1 MKLRSA
7 ALTLSL
13 AALASTV
20 LAQANSFQMIN
31 ESGRTIGDPTDV
43 TSTLDGK
50 PVALK
55 RYALGWNKAKGA
67 LYATPTA
74 PSCKPTSAPSTS
86 ATSALSSSWT
96 PPPRH
101 SPLTLR
107 PTPFRL

>member
-67 LYATPTA
+67 LYADADGTLMQADIGTINISYIRAKFKLDTA
-74 PSCKPTSAPSTS
+74 SAP
-86 ATSALSSSWT
+86 
-96 PPPRH
+96 
-101 SPLTLR
+101 
-107 PTPFRL
+107 